1 VRMNSQPV
9 RLRGWACI
17 LCLFLVSCA
26 EQQPPREA
34 ETEVGPRPQA
44 NTTRSPDTF
53 KFRSVLEDAG
63 GKPLSG
69 VVGVTFSIYDD
80 PQGGAPLWT
89 ETQNVEAN
97 DEGHYSVA
105 LGATKDE
112 GLPQE
117 LFGKQARW
125 LGVRVLLPGESEQTR
140 SLVIRG
146 SQGTLRQAITIPR
159 MQDAVGTPGE
169 DGAPGRNAA
178 SNR

>member
-1 VRMNSQPV
+1 MNSQPV

-26 EQQPPREA
+26 EQQPLREG

-44 NTTRSPDTF
+44 NTTPSAGTF
-53 KFRSVLEDAG
+53 KFRGVLEDAG

-69 VVGVTFSIYDD
+69 VVGLTFSIYDD

-97 DEGHYSVA
+97 DEGHYSVV
-105 LGATKDE
+105 LGTTKDE
-112 GLPQE
+112 GLPPE
-117 LFGKQARW
+117 VVGKQARW

-146 SQGTLRQAITIPR
+146 SQGTLRQAISIPR
-159 MQDAVGTPGE
+159 VQNAVGTPGE
-169 DGAPGRNAA
+169 DGAPEGNTA